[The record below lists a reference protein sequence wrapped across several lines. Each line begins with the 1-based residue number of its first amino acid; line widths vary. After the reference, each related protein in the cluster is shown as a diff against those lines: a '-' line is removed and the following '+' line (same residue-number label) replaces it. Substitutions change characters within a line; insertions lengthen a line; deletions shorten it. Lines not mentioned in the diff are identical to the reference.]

1 MFCTCNNGVMY
12 SYSSVNKSKVGF
24 HLFKMKMGK
33 MYLTKKKY
41 LSIYIYQKHLL
52 YKAFI
57 LIQGTHFIVGPCNIL
72 NNKEREMGAMI
83 DWCG

>member
-33 MYLTKKKY
+33 MYLTKKKSIY
-41 LSIYIYQKHLL
+41 LSIYIRNIS
-52 YKAFI
+52 FI
-57 LIQGTHFIVGPCNIL
+57 KPSS
-72 NNKEREMGAMI
+72 
-83 DWCG
+83 